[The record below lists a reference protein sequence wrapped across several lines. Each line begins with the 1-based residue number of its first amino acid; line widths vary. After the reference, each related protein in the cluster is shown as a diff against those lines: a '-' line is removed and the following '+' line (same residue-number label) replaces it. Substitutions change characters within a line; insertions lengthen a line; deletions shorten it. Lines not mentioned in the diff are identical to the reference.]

1 MADKQNF
8 QLRNRRRLTE
18 LLQAQADSHPCSMI
32 DHAEHRHGDHLA
44 KPHIGQIDAQ
54 DQIVRRML
62 VFGIANSYFST
73 NS

>member
-1 MADKQNF
+1 
-8 QLRNRRRLTE
+8 
-18 LLQAQADSHPCSMI
+18 MI